1 MNLRLIILLS
11 LCPLLMFSQAKPGIQ
26 LSYMDRNIDP
36 GEDFYHF
43 CNGKWEKEFRLP
55 PSDARYGSFNEI
67 RDRNLQKIK
76 ILLDEFSNSKT
87 APPGSDIQRLRD
99 FYLSGMDSASLDEQ
113 KTDLLQPLLRRIDTL
128 ESADE
133 FMALKSDL
141 DAIGVPLFFKV
152 NVAPDL
158 KNSRK
163 NILYFSQG
171 AYGMGDRDFYHNPQH
186 KKTSEAYIDYLHYLF
201 VANGYQSKDSRDAAE
216 EVFYFETA
224 LSNEALSRQELRET
238 EKIYNPHTPDQ
249 LKTLMPALNWNLYF
263 SRQGLA
269 WPDTVVLSSVPY
281 FNRVNKILE
290 LTPVQVIRMYAKA
303 QLIQAAAPYQS
314 TKLQF
319 TEFEFRE
326 KVMSGTQAIKP
337 RWERVFRAM
346 DACMGELFSKEYV
359 KRYFSAESKQKV
371 NKMVD
376 HLVLAYRER
385 LMSRDWMSAGAKAM
399 AGKKLSSMIRKIG
412 YPEQWKSYKGLMIKS
427 KSYWENVCAARA
439 FEYRE
444 MLSELKKPVNR
455 MKWQMTPVTVN
466 AYYDPS
472 TNEITFPAG
481 ILQPPFFDPK
491 ADDAV
496 NYGTMGAII
505 GHELTHGFDDE
516 GSKFDANGNF
526 KSWWAESDL
535 ANFKLRSEQLV
546 KQYTEYKLLDS
557 LAVNGKMTLGENI
570 ADLGGVTLAFHAYR
584 KSLNGGKSPLL
595 DGFTGEQRFFIAW
608 AQGWKSKIRDEELK
622 RLLRQ
627 DYHAPAKI
635 RAYAPLTNLEDFHK
649 AFGIS
654 EGKKMF
660 RPVNERV
667 EIW

>member
-1 MNLRLIILLS
+1 MNLRFILLLS
-11 LCPLLMFSQAKPGIQ
+11 LIPLLFFPQRKPGIQ
-26 LSYMDRNIDP
+26 LSYMDKSIDP
-36 GEDFYHF
+36 GEDFYRF
-43 CNGKWEKEFRLP
+43 CNGTWEMEFNLP

-67 RDRNLQKIK
+67 RDRNLQKIR
-76 ILLDEFSNSKT
+76 ILLDEFSKAKT
-87 APPGSDIQRLRD
+87 AASGSDIQRLRD
-99 FYLSGMDSASLDEQ
+99 FYLSGMDSASLDAQ
-113 KTDLLQPLLRRIDTL
+113 KADLLQPLLRRIDTL

-133 FMALKSDL
+133 FMALKCDL

-152 NVAPDL
+152 QVAPDL

-171 AYGMGDRDFYHNPQH
+171 AYGMGDRDYYHNPQH
-186 KKTSEAYIDYLHYLF
+186 KKTGEAYVDYLHHLF

-216 EVFYFETA
+216 EVYYFETA

-249 LKTLMPALNWNLYF
+249 LKTLMPAVNWKLYF
-263 SRQGLA
+263 SRQNITM
-269 WPDTVVLSSVPY
+269 PDTVVLSSVPY

-290 LTPVQVIRMYAKA
+290 LTPVQIIRMYAKA

-314 TKLQF
+314 TKLQY

-346 DACMGELFSKEYV
+346 DASMGELFSKEYV
-359 KRYFSAESKQKV
+359 KRYFSPESKQKV

-376 HLVLAYRER
+376 NLVMAYRER
-385 LMSRDWMSAGAKAM
+385 LMSRDWMSPEAKAM
-399 AGKKLSSMIRKIG
+399 AGKKLSSMIRKIA
-412 YPEQWKSYKGLMIKS
+412 YPEQWKSYKGLEIKS
-427 KSYWENVCAARA
+427 KNYWENVCAARA

-526 KSWWAESDL
+526 KSWWTASDL
-535 ANFKLRSEQLV
+535 EKFKLRSELLV
-546 KQYTEYKLLDS
+546 KQYNAYKLLDS
-557 LAVNGKMTLGENI
+557 LSVNGKMTLGENI

-608 AQGWKSKIRDEELK
+608 AQGWKSKVREEELK

-635 RAYAPLTNLEDFHK
+635 RAYVPLTNLEDFHH

-660 RPVNERV
+660 RPAPERV